1 MRAMNN
7 IVFSRR
13 VHRTEETFATEIEK
27 ELTIHNN
34 SPPIHLSQL
43 KDILPRH
50 IPMSTPP
57 PEEVDE
63 EDEEAAA
70 EAERESVL
78 RRQPG
83 C

>member
-1 MRAMNN
+1 MNY

-13 VHRTEETFATEIEK
+13 VHGTEDTFTTEIGE
-27 ELTIHNN
+27 ELIIHDD

-43 KDILPRH
+43 KDILSRH

-57 PEEVDE
+57 AEEVDE

-70 EAERESVL
+70 GVERECAAEAA
-78 RRQPG
+78 G
-83 C
+83 